1 MRISWVLLLNV
12 LRNLSRYPLQVLA
25 VIFLLI
31 SPVSTIYAD
40 PVEVSVDEAYPP
52 YMYNRNKV
60 AAGLYPEIV
69 TAIFSRIGRDTSV
82 SALPWKRALKL
93 GEAGMAGVAGIY
105 KNKERLAIYD
115 YSDPLYEEK
124 MVLYVKKGHAFTFS
138 NIADLKGKRVG
149 LNFGWSYG
157 DAIDSARK
165 AGVFSTDD
173 SVKNNLANFRK
184 LIGERTDCFIV
195 DELAARKI
203 ISQQGFDGLVEQLD
217 IPVSVNAGYLV
228 FSKTLKQK
236 SLLDAFNK
244 AMKQLR
250 SEGTYDVIIDSVI
263 KKP

>member
-1 MRISWVLLLNV
+1 MLLLGV
-12 LRNLSRYPLQVLA
+12 LPNALRYLLQGLA
-25 VIFLLI
+25 VIFLLM
-31 SPVSTIYAD
+31 SPIPMIYAD
-40 PVEVSVDEAYPP
+40 PVNVSVDEAYPP
-52 YMYNRNKV
+52 YMYNRNNV
-60 AAGLYPEIV
+60 ATGLYPEIV
-69 TAIFSRIGRDTSV
+69 AAIFARIGRDTSV

-93 GEAGMAGVAGIY
+93 GEAGFGGVAGIY
-105 KNKERLAIYD
+105 KNKERLTIYD
-115 YSDPLYEEK
+115 YSAPLYEEK
-124 MVLYVKKGHAFTFS
+124 MVLYVKKGHAFAFS
-138 NIADLKGKRVG
+138 NIADLKGKKVG

-165 AGVFSTDD
+165 AGLFSTDD

-228 FSKTLKQK
+228 FLKTLKQK
-236 SLLDAFNK
+236 SLLDEFNK

-250 SEGTYDVIIDSVI
+250 SEGAYDVIIDSVI